1 LTRRLLAAIALV
13 LVPLA
18 EARSQDEELDRS
30 DEVRLARS
38 AGGFASVFGITGMR
52 ELIEAR
58 VPDRP
63 MVRGIASLAIDH
75 QKLSFGDGS
84 VVQTTDSVGLQL
96 SVGGSFARFVDLGLR
111 WIPIEEVQTRRTGAP
126 TQNEDKSGGLDLA
139 AKLSLS
145 LGSAAIAPYTIFHFE
160 LGGHDLTGSRAV
172 EAGSAFVCSFV
183 RDRVSLHATL
193 SYDGKAGQ
201 PGAFRFRV
209 GPSFVPYATDA
220 LLVHPFIYLDGVQ
233 RSDGLA
239 LQLIVGFQARIFDS
253 LVVAVNANYYLFDHS
268 LEPGTKDEGAWGFR
282 LTLGLK
288 VPL

>member
-18 EARSQDEELDRS
+18 EARSQEEELDRS
-30 DEVRLARS
+30 DEIRLARS

-63 MVRGIASLAIDH
+63 MVRAIASLAIDH
-75 QKLSFGDGS
+75 QKLSFGNGS
-84 VVQTTDSVGLQL
+84 VVQTTDSTGLQL
-96 SVGGSFARFVDLGLR
+96 SAGGSFARLVDLGLR
-111 WIPIEEVQTRRTGAP
+111 YIPIEQVVTRRTGVP
-126 TQNEDKSGGLDLA
+126 TQVEDKAGGLDLA

-145 LGSAAIAPYTIFHFE
+145 LGSAAMAPYTIFHFE
-160 LGGHDLTGSRAV
+160 LGGHDLYGSRAV
-172 EAGSAFVCSFV
+172 EVGSAFVFPFA

-193 SYDGKAGQ
+193 SYDGKSGQ
-201 PGAFRFRV
+201 SGAFRFRV

-220 LLVHPFIYLDGVQ
+220 LLVHPFIYLDGIQ
-233 RSDGLA
+233 RSGGLA
-239 LQLIVGFQARIFDS
+239 LQLIVGFQVRIFDS
-253 LVVAVNANYYLFDHS
+253 LVVAFNANYYLVDDS
-268 LEPGTKDEGAWGFR
+268 LAAGTKDEAAWGLRF
-282 LTLGLK
+282 TLGLK